1 MMAVE
6 RFQKINDVLDMFY
19 GPPEDDEIL
28 PISLEPV
35 RVCFWQA
42 RTDFGD
48 WQHAW
53 KMDVPRGEN
62 GDLIDFAEKKNNHHQ
77 CCEKRTAIIG
87 HDKGRIGGCIRNVKK
102 KRRRGNNIFNNNY
115 MKNEALVF

>member
-1 MMAVE
+1 MQLSRYTPMMAAE

-62 GDLIDFAEKKNNHHQ
+62 GDLIDFAEKK
-77 CCEKRTAIIG
+77 TITI
-87 HDKGRIGGCIRNVKK
+87 NVV
-102 KRRRGNNIFNNNY
+102 
-115 MKNEALVF
+115 KNELQSLGMIKVELAAVLEMSKRNEEGVITYLIIIT